1 MNRQISQSTTILYVV
16 FTLASE
22 YYGVDIRDT
31 YRVVRMDS
39 LIKVPGASPVLKG
52 AVDLRGRLVPVVD
65 LRKGLGLQVIRP
77 TLESRIVVVNI
88 AEREIGLIVDS
99 VTGVLPIPLS
109 SVEPATSP
117 PTRTSYLW
125 GIANLGPRQVFL
137 LDLDKVFSVF
147 NGRIPAMPTIGGTT
161 PTKPGET
168 QLTSGTDEEGQLAL
182 TL

>member
-1 MNRQISQSTTILYVV
+1 MNRQASQSTTILYVV

-31 YRVVRMDS
+31 YRVLQMDS
-39 LIKVPGASPVLKG
+39 LIKVPDAPPVLKG
-52 AVDLRGRLVPVVD
+52 AVTLLGKLVPVVD
-65 LRKGLGLQVIRP
+65 LRKRLGLQVTRP

-109 SVEPATSP
+109 SVETATAPAA
-117 PTRTSYLW
+117 RTGYLW
-125 GIANLGPRQVFL
+125 GIANLGPRQVLL

-147 NGRIPAMPTIGGTT
+147 NGRIPAAPAI
-161 PTKPGET
+161 
-168 QLTSGTDEEGQLAL
+168 SGTPPARPGKAQSVSNTGEEGQLAL
-182 TL
+182 RL